1 MGRVKDLEVER
12 LENMTEEE
20 QIKYEQEQAE
30 ADMAEARYLEEC
42 EKEERKENGEFLNAN
57 DEIPE
62 PKEWFHDIFRVDGT
76 PYDEREIEFIKK
88 TVLG

>member
-1 MGRVKDLEVER
+1 MGRMSDLYIEK

-42 EKEERKENGEFLNAN
+42 EKKVKALKKVKADVSILN
-57 DEIPE
+57 
-62 PKEWFHDIFRVDGT
+62 
-76 PYDEREIEFIKK
+76 Y
-88 TVLG
+88 

>member
-42 EKEERKENGEFLNAN
+42 EKKVKALKKVKADVSILN
-57 DEIPE
+57 
-62 PKEWFHDIFRVDGT
+62 
-76 PYDEREIEFIKK
+76 Y
-88 TVLG
+88 